1 MIKRFISFF
10 LLVVMALVYPST
22 MINAKDFPNENN
34 DKKPILTFPVLSDIQ
49 LTVDNERVQN
59 MFHDA
64 LNDIHSINPNSDAL
78 IINGDMIN
86 DGRKESYQKFL
97 DILNQHPHPN
107 KTYYTIGNHEFFK
120 NDGNEASIQR
130 FLDFTGND
138 KVYYKEIIKGYP
150 FFFLGSES
158 WGPVGSPTKDSA
170 VLSGEQ
176 LNWLEQSLK
185 EHSDSNKPMFVFL
198 HQPLPNT
205 FYGTD
210 IDYYKNAVIQDQEL
224 KSILSKYPSTIFIS
238 GHMHWDLRFPN
249 MFIQD
254 DFTMVSSGGVDR
266 IWGPDGNG
274 YETIIDST
282 GSQGLYIEVYKN
294 RVEIKGRNFANKE
307 WIKEYQHT
315 IYTLN

>member
-1 MIKRFISFF
+1 MIKRFISFI

-22 MINAKDFPNENN
+22 MIKAEEISNGNS
-34 DKKPILTFPVLSDIQ
+34 DKKPILTFPVISDVQ
-49 LTVDNERVQN
+49 LTVDNERVQKL
-59 MFHDA
+59 FHDT
-64 LNDIHSINPNSDAL
+64 LNDLHSINPNSDAL

-86 DGRKESYQKFL
+86 DGKKESYQKFL
-97 DILNQHPHPN
+97 EILNEYPHPE

-130 FLDFTGND
+130 FLDFTGYD
-138 KVYYKEIIKGYP
+138 KVYYKKMIKGYP

-170 VLSGEQ
+170 FLSEEQ
-176 LNWLEQSLK
+176 LKWLEHSLK
-185 EHSDSNKPMFVFL
+185 IHSHSKKPMFVFL

-224 KSILSKYPSTIFIS
+224 KAILAKYPSTIFIS

-294 RVEIKGRNFANKE
+294 RVEIKGRNFAKKE

-315 IYTLN
+315 VYNLE